1 MELAPAPVG
10 SLGRYVFVVVAARLG
25 GAWVL
30 CRHKS
35 RKTWEMP
42 GGHVE
47 AGETPAEAAAREL
60 WEETGA
66 RPKLL
71 RPVSDYTVD
80 GVPGQLFVAEVAGVG
95 NLPDSEMA
103 EPRVFDEFPDRLTYP
118 ATVPFLASLLP
129 AQETLLPL
137 AGDSFTHMSGL
148 EDAIDFCAPDS
159 GSLDEIVAR
168 HVAAP
173 RAWDPT
179 WTITDQDIASTKR
192 LMTTQ
197 LEDGSGQIL
206 LATRSGHLTGFV
218 WAFDPASVGAAPASE
233 PALHIGSLWVA
244 PSHRGRGLSRRL
256 VEELERQAVRAGVR
270 TITSEVH
277 AANAAMQSIQ
287 VHWGYRNVGRTGD
300 WLHYEKNLAA

>member
-1 MELAPAPVG
+1 
-10 SLGRYVFVVVAARLG
+10 
-25 GAWVL
+25 
-30 CRHKS
+30 
-35 RKTWEMP
+35 
-42 GGHVE
+42 
-47 AGETPAEAAAREL
+47 
-60 WEETGA
+60 
-66 RPKLL
+66 
-71 RPVSDYTVD
+71 
-80 GVPGQLFVAEVAGVG
+80 
-95 NLPDSEMA
+95 
-103 EPRVFDEFPDRLTYP
+103 
-118 ATVPFLASLLP
+118 
-129 AQETLLPL
+129 
-137 AGDSFTHMSGL
+137 MSGL

-159 GSLDEIVAR
+159 DSLDEIVAR

-173 RAWDPT
+173 CAWDPT